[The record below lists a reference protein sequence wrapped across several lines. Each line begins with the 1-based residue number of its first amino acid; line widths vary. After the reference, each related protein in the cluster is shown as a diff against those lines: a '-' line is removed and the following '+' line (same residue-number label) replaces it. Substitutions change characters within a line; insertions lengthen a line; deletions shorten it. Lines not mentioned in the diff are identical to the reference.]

1 MPKSTVNHRTAALAY
16 VLLTLATLFWAGN
29 AIIGRALY
37 AEIPPVTFAFW
48 RWALASMVLLPF
60 SWHHLRRDWPQTVHA
75 WPTMLMLSVLGVSTF
90 NALLYE
96 AAHTTTATS
105 IALIQTA
112 MPATIVVLS
121 LLLFGERVSLRA
133 GVGVAL
139 SITGALVVVAHGSL
153 AVLAHLHFLPGDL
166 LMLLAVLF
174 YALYSVLLRKRPAIH
189 ALSFLNVT
197 FVVGA
202 LALLPLYLWEYS
214 VRGAPSMRAEVMAA
228 FAYVAIFPSILAYLF
243 WNHGVAAIG
252 ANRTGLFMCLV
263 PVFASALAIL
273 LLGET
278 LHVFH
283 IVGLGLIVG
292 GFLLFN
298 RGPERANA

>member
-1 MPKSTVNHRTAALAY
+1 MPQSTANRRTAALAY

-29 AIIGRALY
+29 AIVGRALY

-60 SWHHLRRDWPQTVHA
+60 SWRHLRRDWPQIVRA

-139 SITGALVVVAHGSL
+139 SIAGALVVVAHGSL

-298 RGPERANA
+298 RDREGATA